1 MASSRPVSGYKFSVT
16 CKMFKNEVGFAKVS
30 GLESETAVVEYREGG
45 GPLTVQKLR
54 GLESHPVVVLE
65 KGVSGPELIKWYKM
79 VSNPEKFFKGESHKD
94 MTASIEI
101 TLKDREGGPKTT
113 FKLMKAWPCKVTYDD
128 LDAASSD
135 VLVHRLEIC
144 HEGITFSGNET
155 EKAK

>member
-16 CKMFKNEVGFAKVS
+16 CNKLGGEVGFAKVS

-45 GPLTVQKLR
+45 EALTVQKLR

-65 KGVSGPELIKWYKM
+65 KGVSGPELIKWYKE
-79 VSNPEKFFKGESHKD
+79 VSNPDKSFMGESHEK
-94 MTASIEI
+94 MTASIQI

-128 LDAASSD
+128 LDATSSD

-144 HEGITFSGNET
+144 HEGIAFN
-155 EKAK
+155 